1 MNRENEDT
9 AFFEKWDE
17 HRQKYYTKKATC
29 AILAY
34 SSSLLFIFSYL
45 DLDIVIYPY
54 LLIYFILITSFGI
67 IIIAIYFLISN
78 PPTTLEHQTTSLD
91 EKEE

>member
-1 MNRENEDT
+1 MNRGNEDT
-9 AFFEKWDE
+9 TFFEKWGE
-17 HRQKYYTKKATC
+17 HRHRYYTKKA
-29 AILAY
+29 AIAIICY

-54 LLIYFILITSFGI
+54 LLIYFILIASFGI

-78 PPTTLEHQTTSLD
+78 PPITLEHQSKSLD